1 MRSMIDL
8 LKQFC
13 GNKYVQYLLLCLL
26 VFMVGFVCCYQKYVP
41 AYKRQL
47 AVLTATVKDYRERS
61 VFIAAVKNSEQQ
73 AITYVPKV
81 NGEKTDVEITDAEN
95 KIIVKYNGQETVF
108 QPQLEETQKFE
119 QGKLVI
125 DRSQQTVLDMT
136 EAFNKAVAAEAKS
149 KNRQRLGKVDFG
161 TLYNID
167 NGDAYAGI
175 RYNAKMF
182 DIGAYHGVGNSDVII
197 GIHGKF

>member
-41 AYKRQL
+41 AYKQQL

-81 NGEKTDVEITDAEN
+81 NGEK
-95 KIIVKYNGQETVF
+95 TVF

>member
-41 AYKRQL
+41 AYKQQL

-175 RYNAKMF
+175 RYNARMF
-182 DIGAYHGVGNSDVII
+182 DIGRE
-197 GIHGKF
+197 